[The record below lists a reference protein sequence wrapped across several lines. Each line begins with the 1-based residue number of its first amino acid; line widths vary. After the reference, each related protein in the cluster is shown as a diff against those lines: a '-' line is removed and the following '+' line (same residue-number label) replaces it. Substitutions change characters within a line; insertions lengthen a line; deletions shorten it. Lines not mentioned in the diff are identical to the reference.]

1 MDLTQTSHK
10 PDQKEF
16 VMKITYALM
25 PAVFIAVLALP
36 VFGQHNHDDTTKTD
50 MMKHDMSSM
59 MGKPTVDAAVEGLHI
74 KVWLMT
80 QKEHKEMME
89 RGMGQMMMHGEK
101 QGAMIQPDMK
111 GMKDTSMAAGKEM
124 QVMKHDNMGTNKAM
138 MDSMMAGTHHVG
150 LEVTDATNGKE
161 VGNARAKLLIIS
173 PSKKP
178 SSVELK
184 PMMSHFGGAL
194 TLDEKGEYLFTV
206 DVNIG
211 GVSKTARF
219 QYVVK

>member
-1 MDLTQTSHK
+1 MDLTQTTHK
-10 PDQKEF
+10 PDQKGF
-16 VMKITYALM
+16 VMKITYVLL
-25 PAVFIAVLALP
+25 PAVLIVALALP
-36 VFGQHNHDDTTKTD
+36 VFGQHNHDDTTKTG
-50 MMKHDMSSM
+50 MKTHDISSM
-59 MGKPTVDAAVEGLHI
+59 MGKPAVDATVEGLHI

-80 QKEHKEMME
+80 QKEHKDMME
-89 RGMGQMMMHGEK
+89 AGMGQMMHGEK
-101 QGAMIQPDMK
+101 EGAMSQPDMK

-124 QVMKHDNMGTNKAM
+124 QVMKHDSIGTNMAM

-150 LEVTDATNGKE
+150 LEVTDAANGKE
-161 VGNARAKLLIIS
+161 IANARAKLLIIS

-178 SSVELK
+178 SSINLK

-206 DVNIG
+206 DVNVG

>member
-1 MDLTQTSHK
+1 MN
-10 PDQKEF
+10 
-16 VMKITYALM
+16 ITYALM

-36 VFGQHNHDDTTKTD
+36 VFGQDNHDDTTKAD
-50 MMKHDMSSM
+50 MKTPNMSSM
-59 MGKPTVDAAVEGLHI
+59 MGKPAVDATVEGLHI
-74 KVWLMT
+74 KVWIMT
-80 QKEHKEMME
+80 QKEHKDMMGA
-89 RGMGQMMMHGEK
+89 GMGQMKHGEK
-101 QGAMIQPDMK
+101 EGAMSQPDMK
-111 GMKDTSMAAGKEM
+111 RMKDTSMAAGKEM
-124 QVMKHDNMGTNKAM
+124 QVMKHDSMGTNKAM

-150 LEVTDATNGKE
+150 LEVTDAANGKE
-161 VGNARAKLLIIS
+161 VANARAKLLIIS